1 MRGRGHSGRSARVLN
16 ICVIVPAAGSGT
28 RLGSADPKAL
38 VRLNGKSLLAR
49 SLEAIISS
57 GVASTIVVAAPEE
70 FLMRARN
77 EIDSISESGA
87 KDSESNMSGMRI
99 TAVAGG
105 EDRIESVQLAL
116 KYAGDADVVLVH
128 DAARALTPSEV
139 FRRVADAVRAGA
151 EAVVPVLPMTD
162 TVRRV
167 ESRPAVN
174 SDHRPTMNDHRPT
187 TNDGRR
193 APRSQPD
200 ADGWQVVVESGAEN
214 DQKLPTVEVLHGDL
228 DRSRLRRVQTPQ
240 GFTASTLRRAHER
253 YEDDLAAL
261 GPGSLAATDDAGL
274 VERLGIEVVAV
285 DGDEE
290 ALKITY
296 PLDLVLGEHIATKRD
311 TETTRDATK
320 RDTETTRDATQQES
334 ATIDAQATLDEGEKQ
349 NPASEGEQRR

>member
-1 MRGRGHSGRSARVLN
+1 
-16 ICVIVPAAGSGT
+16 
-28 RLGSADPKAL
+28 
-38 VRLNGKSLLAR
+38 
-49 SLEAIISS
+49 
-57 GVASTIVVAAPEE
+57 
-70 FLMRARN
+70 
-77 EIDSISESGA
+77 
-87 KDSESNMSGMRI
+87 MRI

-105 EDRIESVQLAL
+105 QDRIESVQLAL
-116 KYAGDADVVLVH
+116 KYAGDADIVLVH

-139 FRRVADAVRAGA
+139 FRRVADAVNAGA

-174 SDHRPTMNDHRPT
+174 SDHHPATNDHHPTMNDGP
-187 TNDGRR
+187 R

-200 ADGWQVVVESGAEN
+200 ADGWQVVVESGAES

-253 YEDDLAAL
+253 YEDDLAASE
-261 GPGSLAATDDAGL
+261 PGSLAATDDAGL

-311 TETTRDATK
+311 AETTRDATK
-320 RDTETTRDATQQES
+320 RNTETTRDATQQES
-334 ATIDAQATLDEGEKQ
+334 ATIDAQATLDESEKQ
-349 NPASEGEQRR
+349 NAASEGEQRR